1 MPRQRPMGDDDDED
15 LMLVGEDDEQ
25 EGDDGFDDQGED
37 DGEPGQ
43 QEPID
48 EEPDHDDEPEDEPQQ
63 QMRRSERRAQ
73 RRKERAARAKENAIK
88 QRLAMREAKD
98 AAAKAEREAAEL
110 RRRLAEL
117 EATSADDTVSR
128 LDQEIAIAEDALN
141 RAYENGETKDQAKAA
156 RELARLEARKLLAE
170 ETQAK
175 RKAARESEQTRGQ
188 RTDTAGGEDQ
198 LSALP
203 EPLLDWVARVGYTD
217 WNKAEQLIAVRIGNV
232 LQQEGYS
239 DTDPDYLIELDKRL
253 KARLPHRYRQ
263 TQPVDLRQRR
273 RTAAPPPSMEERA
286 VQPRTGP
293 KRPLKPA
300 ERDLLNK
307 MHNGR
312 PTAEQI
318 NTYLRANP
326 TPLDIA

>member
-1 MPRQRPMGDDDDED
+1 MGDDDDED

-25 EGDDGFDDQGED
+25 EGDESFDELVED

-43 QEPID
+43 
-48 EEPDHDDEPEDEPQQ
+48 PDPVDDADSDDLDAEDEPQQ
-63 QMRRSERRAQ
+63 QMRRSEHRAQ
-73 RRKERAARAKENAIK
+73 RRKERAARAKEKAIK

-98 AAAKAEREAAEL
+98 AAAKAEREASEL

-117 EATSADDTVSR
+117 EATSADDTVAR
-128 LDQEIAIAEDALN
+128 LDRDITQVEERLA
-141 RAYENGETKDQAKAA
+141 RAYENGETQDQAKAA

-175 RKAARESEQTRGQ
+175 RKAARESEQTRQQ
-188 RTDTAGGEDQ
+188 RTETAGGEDT
-198 LSALP
+198 LSSLP

-217 WNKAEQLIAVRIGNV
+217 WNQAEQLIAVRIGNV

-239 DTDPDYLIELDKRL
+239 DTDPDYLTELDARL

-273 RTAAPPPSMEERA
+273 RTAAPSPSMEERS

-293 KRPLKPA
+293 KRALTPA
-300 ERDLLNK
+300 ERDLLNN
-307 MHNGR
+307 MHGGR

-326 TPLDIA
+326 TPMNIR